1 MNVDRRGGSVRT
13 PRAGLV
19 AIAATATLSLI
30 LAGCAQQSNQGTSSN
45 ASAQPSVGY
54 PETTDLPDIP
64 GKPGGVFRLGIN
76 EPTAI
81 DPFNVQESEGQLVS
95 EALFTTLVGVK
106 PNGDVIPGVAD
117 KWTPNA
123 DCTQWT
129 FDLKTGTTF
138 SNGEPVD
145 AAAFKRGWDRTT
157 AKASASQVS
166 YHLDEVKGYE
176 DMQAGTAT
184 SLSGVDATD
193 PSHLKVMLS
202 KPDCEFVLHTVH
214 PVTAPVPTVAGA
226 ADNKTYNDMPIG
238 NGPFKMD
245 GPWQHDKGI
254 KLVRNDSYGA
264 GPKANLDAVEITIT
278 PAANGNQVETD
289 GFNNGSFDWARMP
302 VPVLAGERAKEDP
315 KGQWISKKTAG
326 INYLMTMDTTKPL
339 DSPDARK
346 AISMAIDRAA
356 IAQGVFQGAQVPAA
370 ALLPASFTK
379 AYVEGV
385 CSACKFDPAQ
395 AKQLAA
401 KAGLTPGT
409 TVKFQF
415 NTGAGHEEWTA
426 AVKQQL
432 ETNLGI
438 KVDYQ
443 GVPFKDMLQNQRAP
457 GASGLFRSAWL
468 ADYPTPANF
477 LNPLLST
484 SGIGA
489 KTPQDPAQ
497 GDNKG
502 RYSNP
507 QFDALMDKAVATPD
521 EATRNGLYKQ
531 AEKLAI
537 GDDLAIIPLWAR
549 QQFRLANTAKFGNLK
564 MDFFENP
571 TLSQIT
577 LK

>member
-1 MNVDRRGGSVRT
+1 MTAAV
-13 PRAGLV
+13 GLV
-19 AIAATATLSLI
+19 
-30 LAGCAQQSNQGTSSN
+30 LAGCAQQSNQGTN
-45 ASAQPSVGY
+45 GNTSAQPSIGY
-54 PETTDLPDIP
+54 PETADLPTVP
-64 GKPGGVFRLGIN
+64 GKPGGVFRLGIT

-81 DPFNVQESEGQLVS
+81 DPFNVQESEGQLVAR
-95 EALFTTLVGVK
+95 ALFTGLVDVK
-106 PNGDVIPGVAD
+106 PNGDVIPGVAT
-117 KWTPNA
+117 KWSPNA

-138 SNGEPVD
+138 SNGEAVD

-157 AKASASQVS
+157 AKASASEVS
-166 YHLDEVKGYE
+166 YHLDEVKGYDE
-176 DMQAGTAT
+176 MQAGTAT
-184 SLSGVDATD
+184 SLSGVDATT
-193 PSHLKVMLS
+193 PNQLKVSLS
-202 KPDCEFVLHTVH
+202 KGDCEFELRTMH
-214 PVTAPVPTVAGA
+214 PALAPVPTVAGG

-346 AISMAIDRAA
+346 AISMAIDRNA
-356 IAQGVFQGAQVPAA
+356 IAQGVFQGSQVPAD
-370 ALLPASFTK
+370 ALVPASMTK
-379 AYVEGV
+379 AYQPGV

-443 GVPFKDMLQNQRAP
+443 GVPFKDMLQNERQ
-457 GASGLFRSAWL
+457 SGSSGMYRSAWG
-468 ADYPTPANF
+468 ADYPTPGNF
-477 LNPLLST
+477 LSPLLAT
-484 SGIGA
+484 SSIKA
-489 KTPQDPAQ
+489 ASPSDPAQ

-507 QFDALMDKAVATPD
+507 QFDALVAKAAATQD
-521 EATRNGLYKQ
+521 DGARNDLYKQ

-537 GDDLAIIPLWAR
+537 GDDLAIIPLFAR
-549 QQFRLANTAKFGNLK
+549 QQFRLANTAKFGNVKL
-564 MDFFENP
+564 DFFENP
-571 TLSQIT
+571 TLADIT